1 MKTYRNP
8 KPMPT
13 PAPDKSDTVKIPTPP
28 RKKRNNP
35 EPKVP
40 AKPTPKPKRRTG
52 IPEPLPQIRKTRPGD
67 TLEEYMESKRR
78 YNYTGNSGKT
88 QKSVPSGRVIGPA
101 KKNPIK
107 PRGAR

>member
-8 KPMPT
+8 RPVPT

-40 AKPTPKPKRRTG
+40 TPPRKRTTG
-52 IPEPLPQIRKTRPGD
+52 IPVPRPQSRKTGPGD
-67 TLEEYMESKRR
+67 TLAEYMESKRR
-78 YNYTGNSGKT
+78 YDYTGNSGKT
-88 QKSVPSGRVIGPA
+88 QKTVPGGRVIGPA